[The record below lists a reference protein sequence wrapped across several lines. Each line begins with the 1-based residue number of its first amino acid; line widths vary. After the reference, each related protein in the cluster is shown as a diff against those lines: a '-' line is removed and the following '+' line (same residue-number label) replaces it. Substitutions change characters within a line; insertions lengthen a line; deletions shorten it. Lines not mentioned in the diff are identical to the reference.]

1 MLSMAFVS
9 LTISYSFVVIGIY
22 VLRLNRRESLHR
34 LAALVYFS
42 FAVWSLCYT
51 FIFIAP
57 TAETA
62 MLWHRLGSFG
72 WALFCPFATHFYIIL
87 SEKTKKLKGI
97 WIYIIIYALPAAIV
111 INALFNPSG
120 TSVASGFTRRASG
133 EGWSYITNIG
143 SAWYWIYLSHL
154 IVYFVFALG
163 SMQSWAK
170 KSKRRRFINQA
181 KYVLLLNTVVL
192 CVGSFLDLGLPL
204 LAPNI
209 PPLCHFVAFIWG
221 LGYLYIIK
229 ALKLLS
235 PIDAATPD
243 VILRTVLDPILVLN
257 GDGIIFQCNQATED
271 TLKLGS
277 HQIIDRPLSDFF
289 ITKEYNQERLHRLL
303 TSKMLRNVV
312 IDLLDSEG
320 NTIHTRASFSLA
332 ESKLDGIV
340 GVVVNMHDITALKK
354 AEQRLNESNKK
365 YLELS
370 RQLEKLVN
378 YDALT
383 GLPNRRLLIEKIDS
397 TISDFEASGK
407 TFALVFADIDRFK
420 GVNDIFGHDIGDKL
434 LQRVAE
440 IFKSCVRSTDLV
452 TRVGGD
458 EFILFLNTNDEL
470 LPEQLAER
478 ISNNFN
484 NPITIENCLCD
495 IGISLGISKYP
506 QDGNTRD
513 DLMRIADN
521 RMYLEKATRASSR

>member
-1 MLSMAFVS
+1 MIAMAFVS
-9 LTISYSFVVIGIY
+9 LIIAYSFVVIGVY
-22 VLRLNRRESLHR
+22 VIRLNPRESLHR
-34 LAALVYFS
+34 LAGLVYFS
-42 FAVWSLCYT
+42 FAVWSLCYS
-51 FIFIAP
+51 FIFVAP
-57 TAETA
+57 TAEAA

-72 WALFCPFATHFYIIL
+72 WALFCPFATHFYLIL
-87 SEKTKKLKGI
+87 SEKTKNIKGI
-97 WIYIIIYALPAAIV
+97 WVYILIYTLPAAIV
-111 INALFNPSG
+111 INALFNPNG
-120 TSVASGFTRRASG
+120 TSVASGFSQRASG

-143 SAWYWIYLSHL
+143 SVWYWIYLGHL
-154 IVYFVFALG
+154 ILFFSVALKC
-163 SMQSWAK
+163 MHSWAK

-204 LAPNI
+204 LAPNV

-221 LGYLYIIK
+221 MGYLYIIRK
-229 ALKLLS
+229 LKLLS

-243 VILRTVLDPILVLN
+243 VILETVLDPILVLN
-257 GDGIIFQCNQATED
+257 GEGIIFQCNQATEL
-271 TLKLGS
+271 TLKLS
-277 HQIIDRPLSDFF
+277 NDKIINRPLSDFF
-289 ITKEYNQERLHRLL
+289 KAKAYNQERLHRLL
-303 TSKMLRNVV
+303 TNKMLRNVV
-312 IDLLDSEG
+312 LDLVDSEG
-320 NTIHTRASFSLA
+320 NTINTRASFSVA

-340 GVVVNMHDITALKK
+340 GIVVNMHDVTPLKK

-397 TISDFEASGK
+397 AIIDYEVSGK

-420 GVNDIFGHDIGDKL
+420 GVNDIYGHDIGDKL

-440 IFKSCVRSTDLV
+440 IFKSCVRSKDLV

-458 EFILFLNTNDEL
+458 EFILFLYTNDEFNPDEL
-470 LPEQLAER
+470 GDR
-478 ISNNFN
+478 IRTAFGE
-484 NPITIENCLCD
+484 PIIVDNCLCD
-495 IGISLGISKYP
+495 IGISLGISKCP
-506 QDGNTRD
+506 QDGNNRD

-521 RMYLEKATRASSR
+521 RMYLEKATRTSHR